1 MHKAGAKDV
10 RIFGSVARGNE
21 NAFSDINFLI
31 EFDASKGIIP
41 IMNLKQALSQLL
53 KDNVDVVPVSLLKKS
68 VLERALKE
76 AIPL

>member
-31 EFDASKGIIP
+31 EFDASNGIIP

>member
-1 MHKAGAKDV
+1 
-10 RIFGSVARGNE
+10 
-21 NAFSDINFLI
+21 
-31 EFDASKGIIP
+31 
-41 IMNLKQALSQLL
+41 MNLKQALSQLL